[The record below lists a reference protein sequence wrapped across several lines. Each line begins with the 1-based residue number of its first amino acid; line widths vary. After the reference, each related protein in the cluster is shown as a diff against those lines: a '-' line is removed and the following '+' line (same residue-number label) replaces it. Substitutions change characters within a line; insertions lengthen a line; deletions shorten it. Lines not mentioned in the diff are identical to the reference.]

1 MKNSILQADIYTVIN
16 QSILTEV
23 DKQILI
29 SLYEPII
36 GSTAISLFLT
46 LWQDLDKS
54 EIISRDLNHHHLMV
68 TLKTSLDKIEI
79 ARKGLEAVGLLK
91 TYIKKTDNNNEYLYE
106 LYSPLSAYEFF
117 NHPVL
122 STILLNNVGELEYK
136 YLNEY
141 YKKIVVNKKEY
152 EEITATMNDIF
163 KSITPFEK
171 ENDEIRKRTKNNINI
186 AESIDFDFIIESL
199 PKGLVNDKTFN
210 KKVKELINEL
220 AFVYNID
227 TMKMSDLLRLSLTDI
242 GLIDKEKLITNVR
255 KNYEYN
261 NNGSLPTLIY
271 RTQPEHLKAPSGD
284 TSNLG
289 KMIYVFENTKPYDFL
304 RSKNKGAKPSKRDLM
319 ILESLA
325 INYELPPGVINVLV
339 DYSIRFNDGKINQN
353 YLEAIASTWKRKGI
367 KTVPDAIE
375 TLRNNLNKQKN
386 RTTAPK
392 TTASKIKEVSSPG
405 WMNQDNKD
413 EVMTEEELKE
423 LERAMEVFK

>member
-68 TLKTSLDKIEI
+68 TLKTTLDKIEI

-304 RSKNKGAKPSKRDLM
+304 RSKNKGAKPSKRELM

>member
-304 RSKNKGAKPSKRDLM
+304 RSKNKGAKPSKRELM

>member
-386 RTTAPK
+386 KTAAPK

-413 EVMTEEELKE
+413 EVMTEEELQE

>member
-386 RTTAPK
+386 RTAAPK
-392 TTASKIKEVSSPG
+392 ATASKIKEVSSPG